1 MIDPAGFGGLKKGT
15 GQIGRKNEDNNNWTR
30 YTLTLGKAILLY
42 YSIMSK
48 NSASLRLPR
57 KVISNMQIVGQ
68 QIRLARKKR
77 GLSIVEMAKRAQCSE
92 LTVMRIEKGN
102 PAVSFGIYVRVLFG
116 LGLDEDILL
125 IARKDVVGD
134 MYVNRKLLHTKQEE
148 DYDVFD

>member
-1 MIDPAGFGGLKKGT
+1 
-15 GQIGRKNEDNNNWTR
+15 
-30 YTLTLGKAILLY
+30 
-42 YSIMSK
+42 MSK

-92 LTVMRIEKGN
+92 LTIMRIEKGN

>member
-1 MIDPAGFGGLKKGT
+1 
-15 GQIGRKNEDNNNWTR
+15 
-30 YTLTLGKAILLY
+30 
-42 YSIMSK
+42 MSK

-116 LGLDEDILL
+116 LG
-125 IARKDVVGD
+125 RKDVVGD